1 MDELDPIKYRALH
14 EIYFVFLFSS
24 HGTLQPEYENQ
35 DHTAEK
41 HGEEAHRQ
49 EARREAVACQADGRP
64 ADAGSGSTRKDP
76 QTHGQVQP
84 QALCDGRGSAVF
96 AGQNQ
101 VFATRFVA
109 LTHSTRSHTKYT
121 RDASC
126 FIPAFNKY
134 AKAQYNCCTG
144 CHSMSDQKSVG
155 TDVLSTLRTQWPNAA
170 TQHIDNTHVARAI
183 IYNQDQGL
191 VRAAMPTK
199 GNKGRAI
206 LRHTAFKHPHAER
219 LISETRVPAHQ
230 VYNPKSSRKHNDR
243 AFGRFLATIQALYCA
258 TKDAEGEHDS
268 NLIVHLNHD
277 TPTCFMCDKTTA
289 DMHPLMNRKGNG
301 QYLRF
306 GPVSVPNEIVQFKM
320 TGTYLNVDTS
330 SAFEKEIPI
339 CSTCYAQR
347 IAPCDYY
354 APQTCLAEH
363 TAARTIMRRHWQN
376 GGFFDCCTTV
386 YTEEEPCWPK

>member
-1 MDELDPIKYRALH
+1 
-14 EIYFVFLFSS
+14 
-24 HGTLQPEYENQ
+24 
-35 DHTAEK
+35 
-41 HGEEAHRQ
+41 
-49 EARREAVACQADGRP
+49 
-64 ADAGSGSTRKDP
+64 
-76 QTHGQVQP
+76 
-84 QALCDGRGSAVF
+84 VF

-109 LTHSTRSHTKYT
+109 LTHSTRSHTKYS

-126 FIPAFNKY
+126 SLPAFNKY
-134 AKAQYNCCTG
+134 AKAQHNFCTG
-144 CHSMSDQKSVG
+144 CQSMSEQKSVA
-155 TDVLSTLRTQWPNAA
+155 TEVLSTLRTQWPNAA
-170 TQHIDNTHVARAI
+170 TWDIDNTHVARTI
-183 IYNQDQGL
+183 LYNQHRGL

-199 GNKGRAI
+199 GDKGRVI
-206 LRHTAFKHPHAER
+206 VRHSACKYPHAHR
-219 LISETRVPAHQ
+219 LISETRVPTRQ
-230 VYNPKSSRKHNDR
+230 VYHSKSSRKYNDR
-243 AFGRFLATIQALYCA
+243 AFGRFFATIQALYRA
-258 TKDAEGEHDS
+258 TKDAEGAHHA

-289 DMHPLMNRKGNG
+289 DMHPLTNRKGNG

-306 GPVSVPNEIVQFKM
+306 GPVSVPSEMVQFKM

-354 APQTCLAEH
+354 APQTCLTEH
-363 TAARTIMRRHWQN
+363 TAAQTIMRRHWQN